1 MQGLKVA
8 HSEKADSKSRAAET
22 PAVALDP
29 DFDFQSSEYAR
40 LYAVSDATAFQ
51 HPLWLTAFY
60 RLAGHRGAEKIVV
73 TGRHPTGGELLFV
86 LPMIRRRHTGVVLLE
101 SCDLGVSDYAAP
113 VVSANLPDNAP
124 LAPAVRAVLPAF
136 DILRLRPV
144 RPEHVALWQLLLGGE
159 ARKLDFSAHATD
171 LHDNFAIWRETALD
185 GSFRRMLDR
194 KKKRFLKQEGAQ
206 LRLLREPGEI
216 RAGIA
221 QLARLRAG
229 RFDSDLIQGAEVEQF
244 YADVAATGAATGFAR
259 TYVIAIAGETIGYAF
274 GIAVAGRFNYLLI
287 GCDYDAHGRH
297 SPGLVLYDSMIEDW
311 MANNGKVFD
320 FTIGDEPFKHQFG
333 TTATPMFLVGENAT
347 WRGRLGAAAFAA
359 REQLRR
365 LRTKTDDNANSANKT
380 VSGGSD
386 ADKTGVS

>member
-1 MQGLKVA
+1 
-8 HSEKADSKSRAAET
+8 
-22 PAVALDP
+22 
-29 DFDFQSSEYAR
+29 
-40 LYAVSDATAFQ
+40 
-51 HPLWLTAFY
+51 
-60 RLAGHRGAEKIVV
+60 
-73 TGRHPTGGELLFV
+73 
-86 LPMIRRRHTGVVLLE
+86 
-101 SCDLGVSDYAAP
+101 
-113 VVSANLPDNAP
+113 
-124 LAPAVRAVLPAF
+124 
-136 DILRLRPV
+136 
-144 RPEHVALWQLLLGGE
+144 
-159 ARKLDFSAHATD
+159 
-171 LHDNFAIWRETALD
+171 
-185 GSFRRMLDR
+185 MLDR